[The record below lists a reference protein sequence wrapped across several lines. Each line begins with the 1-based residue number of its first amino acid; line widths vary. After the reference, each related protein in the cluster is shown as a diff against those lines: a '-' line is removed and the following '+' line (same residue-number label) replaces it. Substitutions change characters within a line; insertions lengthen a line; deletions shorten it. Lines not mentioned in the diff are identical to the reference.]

1 MSGEKRKEPEGEG
14 APAAKAAGVST
25 QNGYVSRQNATK
37 TEEMQEK
44 IKFVCITND
53 GQPESMIYLVN
64 LKNIFCRQLPRM
76 PKEYIA
82 RLVLD
87 RRHRSMVLLKR
98 DDGAAEHAVT
108 NYAVIGGVCFRPFF
122 DQGFAEIVF
131 LAITNTEQVKG
142 YGTRLMNHL
151 KEHVKSMEP
160 RPNDIGHQPVD
171 HFLTYADNFA
181 VGYFRKQG
189 FTKEV
194 TMREDRWAGYIKD
207 YEGGTLME
215 CIINRHIDYLDIPG
229 MIKRQRACL
238 IEKIK
243 ERSSSHIVYDV
254 RPTHPFRSPRLW
266 AASTQPHTER
276 LLCWVA
282 LGLRRVQKRRRAV
295 GSLGHTRCGGASIAC
310 QRPSPQRKSECR
322 WAQGSRNRA
331 GRRRRTTVWKA
342 RIFRLGSSSNC
353 KTCCGAVPSRCLLR
367 GESMLSTTDWF
378 FAGRNL
384 LKDIKHHSH
393 SWPFLEPVDTK
404 EVPSPPEHT
413 LPPPTLTG
421 FSAAPDYGLPGRC
434 QGSNRSAN
442 DRTAVDPAE
451 CLLQNQG
458 WRPLAPALT
467 SALHRLCDPSRGAAG
482 YFPRRPEADG
492 RQLQGI
498 QPRRK
503 RTPQS
508 PSVTQCAS
516 R

>member
-25 QNGYVSRQNATK
+25 QNGYISRQNATK

-229 MIKRQRACL
+229 MIKRQKACL

-254 RPTHPFRSPRLW
+254 RPARPFRSPRQW

-276 LLCWVA
+276 LPWWVA

-295 GSLGHTRCGGASIAC
+295 GSLGHTRCGGASIAY
-310 QRPSPQRKSECR
+310 QRPSPTRKE
-322 WAQGSRNRA
+322 
-331 GRRRRTTVWKA
+331 
-342 RIFRLGSSSNC
+342 
-353 KTCCGAVPSRCLLR
+353 
-367 GESMLSTTDWF
+367 
-378 FAGRNL
+378 
-384 LKDIKHHSH
+384 
-393 SWPFLEPVDTK
+393 
-404 EVPSPPEHT
+404 
-413 LPPPTLTG
+413 
-421 FSAAPDYGLPGRC
+421 
-434 QGSNRSAN
+434 
-442 DRTAVDPAE
+442 
-451 CLLQNQG
+451 
-458 WRPLAPALT
+458 
-467 SALHRLCDPSRGAAG
+467 
-482 YFPRRPEADG
+482 
-492 RQLQGI
+492 
-498 QPRRK
+498 
-503 RTPQS
+503 
-508 PSVTQCAS
+508 
-516 R
+516 